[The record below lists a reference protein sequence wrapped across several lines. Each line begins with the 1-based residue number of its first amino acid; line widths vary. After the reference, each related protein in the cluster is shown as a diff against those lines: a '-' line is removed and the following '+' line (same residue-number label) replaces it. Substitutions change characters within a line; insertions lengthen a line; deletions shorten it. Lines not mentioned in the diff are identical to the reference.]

1 MNPVN
6 RLQTL
11 YAWTPNSRLVSKKPA
26 PPEPNFR
33 VPQTTGIMGWIAL
46 TYNNDIPVCLW
57 ITARECCSIQV
68 CLDERLFGDT
78 IIRAEKIGK
87 KYVISDVYIYNSTCI
102 FASSTFRQR
111 YEWTKE
117 ILSRFYRSG
126 LAEFVHKSD
135 LPENTSLRGHEVYD
149 SKEGSHGCFVELE
162 QSEIVVKTEIPDV
175 YTVKGKQ
182 GYVLVPDLKTSVFLR
197 SKGDE
202 FKLNCIP
209 LNGNWAC
216 QEYIPEVK

>member
-1 MNPVN
+1 
-6 RLQTL
+6 
-11 YAWTPNSRLVSKKPA
+11 
-26 PPEPNFR
+26 
-33 VPQTTGIMGWIAL
+33 MGWIAL

-57 ITARECCSIQV
+57 ITARECCSIEV

-78 IIRAEKIGK
+78 IFRAEKVGN

-102 FASSTFRQR
+102 FASTTFQQR

-117 ILSRFYRSG
+117 ILTRFYRNG
-126 LAEFVHKSD
+126 LAEFVHKSN
-135 LPENTSLRGHEVYD
+135 LPENISLRGYEVYD
-149 SKEGSHGCFVELE
+149 WKEGSHGCFVECE
-162 QSEIVVKTEIPDV
+162 HEIVVKTEIPDV

-202 FKLNCIP
+202 FRLNCTP